1 MKKLLS
7 LLVVL
12 TLCCSMV
19 LPAFAEEFV
28 PSISYKDV
36 PEVIIDP
43 CFVEDDVRKELDK
56 GCLDITPVSEALAVP
71 EAERTPAEALLVEVY
86 GKLLDGSMKLPV
98 GGQMAR
104 ARSTEP
110 EETKYYIIRDLFD
123 ASLVCGD
130 YHTDPSHVE
139 ELAKPGV
146 CLEITFDLGIAADEE
161 IMVMTYI
168 DGVWAPIERITN
180 NGDGTLTCL
189 FEEICPIVFCVEDEN
204 QVPTPPTGDTQRQEL
219 MFWVIMMV
227 ATSSLVVLMVIFR
240 RKFKL

>member
-7 LLVVL
+7 LLVAL
-12 TLCCSMV
+12 TLCCGMV

-28 PSISYKDV
+28 PSIPYKDV
-36 PEVIIDP
+36 PDIVDDP
-43 CFVEDDVRKELDK
+43 YIVEEDDREQLDK
-56 GCLDITPVSEALAVP
+56 GCLEITPVSEALAVP

-86 GKLLDGSMKLPV
+86 GKLMDGSMKLPV

-104 ARSTEP
+104 ARTTQP

-130 YHTDPSHVE
+130 YHIDPSHVE

-146 CLEITFDLGIAADEE
+146 CLEITFDLGIEADVEV
-161 IMVMTYI
+161 MVMTYI
-168 DGVWAPIERITN
+168 DGVWAPIERIVN

-204 QVPTPPTGDTQRQEL
+204 QIPAPPTGDAQRQEL
-219 MFWVIMMV
+219 LFWAFMMV
-227 ATSSLVVLMVIFR
+227 ATSALVILMVIFR
-240 RKFKL
+240 RKFKF